1 MNACERL
8 LKYAVIRT
16 PSNEES
22 DTTPSTQCQFDLAN
36 ILKKEMEELGIC
48 DVILTDTCFLYGKIP
63 ATKGYENAPAI
74 GFIAHMDTVSD
85 YCDHDIK
92 PIITENYDGEALTLG
107 ESGLVLSPDMFPHL
121 KSLKG
126 RTLITSDGTTIL
138 GADDK
143 AGIAGI
149 LTMVERLKTQSIP
162 HGPLCIAFTPDEE
175 TGTGASHFD
184 LQTFGAD
191 FAYTL
196 DGGVE
201 NGIEYETFNASS
213 AVVEFHGVSVH
224 PGSSKDAMINA
235 SLVAM
240 EFDSMLP
247 KGERP
252 RNTDGYEGFY
262 HLMKMEGECS
272 YAKLNYIIRDHD
284 AEKFNH
290 RKEIMQQ
297 ITDDLNKKWGKGTVS
312 LTLKDQ
318 YRNMREV
325 IEQHMHLIDNAK
337 KACEAVDLTP
347 VCLPVRGGTD
357 GCQLSFR
364 GLPCP
369 NLGTGG
375 YAYHG
380 PYEHITAEGLDKAVD
395 MITELVKIY
404 KTL

>member
-1 MNACERL
+1 MNAYERL
-8 LKYAVIRT
+8 LKYVVIRT

-22 DTTPSTQCQFDLAN
+22 ETTPSSQCQFDLAN
-36 ILKKEMEELGIC
+36 VLKKEMEELGIC
-48 DVILTDTCFLYGKIP
+48 DVTLTDTCFLYGKIP
-63 ATKGYENAPAI
+63 ATPGCENAPAI

-92 PIITENYDGEALTLG
+92 PVITRNYDGEALALG
-107 ESGLVLSPDMFPHL
+107 ESGLVLSPEMFPHL
-121 KSLKG
+121 KTLKE

-196 DGGVE
+196 DGGME

-224 PGSSKDAMINA
+224 PGSSKDTMINA

-252 RNTDGYEGFY
+252 RDTDGYEGFY

-284 AEKFNH
+284 AENFNH

-297 ITDDLNKKWGKGTVS
+297 IADDLNTKWGEGTVS

-337 KACEAVDLTP
+337 KACEAVGLTP
-347 VCLPVRGGTD
+347 VCGGTD

-380 PYEHITAEGLDKAVD
+380 PYEHITVEGMDKAVE

-404 KTL
+404 SIQCK